1 MPSRAHRQVR
11 AGLMALGA
19 VSVTGTLW
27 YWLVEG
33 FSPLQAL
40 YQTVQ
45 TVSTVGLREVRPL
58 DTSGQLFTIVLIFV
72 GVGAAFVTLEGLF
85 AQLVEAQTDRFGK
98 RRTERRMADL
108 RDHVVVCGYGRIG
121 AKVAELLGT
130 ERQVLVI
137 EQDAD
142 RAAQAAEAGYLVV
155 HADATDDET
164 LGRTAIERASVL
176 VAALPTDADN
186 LFIVLSGRG
195 ANPSLRIVARAQ
207 SVRSDAKLLMA
218 GADRVVN
225 PEDIGARRLAAF
237 AQRPTVSEFL
247 DVVMHGSPVAYR
259 LEEIV
264 VPLGSRLDGRT
275 IRDAQVRDRTGSLV
289 LGVRTPAGEFVTN
302 PGPDTV
308 LSAGSTLIAIGTDA
322 QLAALAEHAGCS
334 PASESNR

>member
-1 MPSRAHRQVR
+1 VSGDRSAVGVAADIWRPRRITAE
-11 AGLMALGA
+11 ALDGE
-19 VSVTGTLW
+19 VGWGRVVGRRHG
-27 YWLVEG
+27 LVEG

-40 YQTVQ
+40 YQ

-72 GVGAAFVTLEGLF
+72 GVGAAPVTLEGLF

-108 RDHVVVCGYGRIG
+108 RHHVVVCGYGRIG
-121 AKVAELLGT
+121 AKVAALLGA
-130 ERQVLVI
+130 ERQVLVV

-155 HADATDDET
+155 HADATEDET

-176 VAALPTDADN
+176 VAALPIDADN
-186 LFIVLSGRG
+186 LFVVLSGRG

-225 PEDIGARRLAAF
+225 PEDIGTRRLAAF
-237 AQRPTVSEFL
+237 APTADRVGIPRRCGALLTGRVPPGGDRRS
-247 DVVMHGSPVAYR
+247 AR
-259 LEEIV
+259 LSTRW
-264 VPLGSRLDGRT
+264 PTDPRR
-275 IRDAQVRDRTGSLV
+275 
-289 LGVRTPAGEFVTN
+289 
-302 PGPDTV
+302 PGP
-308 LSAGSTLIAIGTDA
+308 
-322 QLAALAEHAGCS
+322 
-334 PASESNR
+334 